1 MGFTNYHRAFIE
13 EYTLM
18 ALPLQALTGKRTYQW
33 GEEQERAF
41 DELRKAM
48 VRAPVLALPN
58 ATDPLILDTDA
69 SDKSVGAE
77 LIQIQEGEERAVA
90 YRSLTLTPVQ
100 QKYCTTRKELL
111 AIIRFSRQFRH
122 YLLGRHFTVRTD
134 HYSLTW
140 LMDVKEPQGQ
150 LVRWLEELSQF
161 DMEIQHRSGKKHT
174 NADSL
179 SRIPGGNY
187 VQSLT

>member
-1 MGFTNYHRAFIE
+1 VAGELHNPKAI
-13 EYTLM
+13 L
-18 ALPLQALTGKRTYQW
+18 AKRTYQW
-33 GEEQERAF
+33 GDEQEKAF
-41 DELRKAM
+41 DELRNAM

-58 ATDPLILDTDA
+58 ATDPFILDTDA

-90 YRSLTLTPVQ
+90 YGSLTLTPEQ

-134 HYSLTW
+134 HNSLTW
-140 LMDVKEPQGQ
+140 LMNFKEPQGQ
-150 LVRWLEELSQF
+150 LARWLEELSQF
-161 DMEIQHRSGKKHT
+161 RSHFFLRLVLT
-174 NADSL
+174 L
-179 SRIPGGNY
+179 THWLTPRLICQGNHVIY
-187 VQSLT
+187 ILVITGPV